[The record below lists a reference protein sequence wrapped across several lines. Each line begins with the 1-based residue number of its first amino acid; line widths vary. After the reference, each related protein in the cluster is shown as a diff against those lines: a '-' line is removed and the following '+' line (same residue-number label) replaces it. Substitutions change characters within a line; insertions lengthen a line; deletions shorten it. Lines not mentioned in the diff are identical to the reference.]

1 MRNVL
6 EFEKPIAEL
15 ESKIEELRRVG
26 DASKVNLSEEIL
38 KLTRKKEE
46 LTEEIF
52 RNLTPWQ
59 ISQLARHADR
69 PYTLD
74 YIERIFDGFTELH
87 GDRAF
92 SDDAAIV
99 GGLARLDGKA
109 VMVIGHQKG
118 RDTKEKIKRN
128 FGMPMPEGYRKA
140 QRLMRLADKFGIP
153 IVTFVDTPGAYP
165 GISAEERGQSEA
177 IAASLKLMAGLT
189 TPMITVVIG
198 EGGSGGAL
206 AIAMG
211 DRVLMLQNATYSVI
225 SPEGCASILYK
236 DGSRAP
242 EAAQALK
249 MTAEDLL
256 KLKVIDGVIPEPAGG
271 AHRDPDTMASTLKGT
286 LLRELK
292 GLARFAG
299 QELSERRMA
308 RFEAMGVFEE
318 R

>member
-92 SDDAAIV
+92 YDDAAIV
-99 GGLARLDGKA
+99 GGQARLDGKA
-109 VMVIGHQKG
+109 V
-118 RDTKEKIKRN
+118 
-128 FGMPMPEGYRKA
+128 
-140 QRLMRLADKFGIP
+140 
-153 IVTFVDTPGAYP
+153 
-165 GISAEERGQSEA
+165 
-177 IAASLKLMAGLT
+177 
-189 TPMITVVIG
+189 VVI
-198 EGGSGGAL
+198 
-206 AIAMG
+206 
-211 DRVLMLQNATYSVI
+211 
-225 SPEGCASILYK
+225 
-236 DGSRAP
+236 
-242 EAAQALK
+242 
-249 MTAEDLL
+249 
-256 KLKVIDGVIPEPAGG
+256 
-271 AHRDPDTMASTLKGT
+271 AH
-286 LLRELK
+286 
-292 GLARFAG
+292 
-299 QELSERRMA
+299 Q
-308 RFEAMGVFEE
+308 
-318 R
+318 